1 MNALL
6 FSHEFCIYLE
16 CLVTRESLRLV
27 GHPSIGIRRQSTTD
41 EILIA
46 RGFRRES
53 TNEDLMRSVTACPLS
68 EAHSQLI
75 IPGVGTLD
83 DSRARQT

>member
-1 MNALL
+1 MNGVALFPMNFV
-6 FSHEFCIYLE
+6 FSSS
-16 CLVTRESLRLV
+16 VSWREVSVV

-53 TNEDLMRSVTACPLS
+53 TNEDLMRSVTPS
-68 EAHSQLI
+68 HSPRLTAI
-75 IPGVGTLD
+75 W
-83 DSRARQT
+83 

>member
-1 MNALL
+1 MAFL
-6 FSHEFCIYLE
+6 FSHKFCIFLE
-16 CLVTRESLRLV
+16 SLVTLSLCLVV

-53 TNEDLMRSVTACPLS
+53 TNEDLMRSVTAS
-68 EAHSQLI
+68 HSPRLTAVI

-83 DSRARQT
+83 DSRARPT